1 MIFLVG
7 LVDLIGSVTVW
18 EERFLILLIVNLMIE
33 LSIIA
38 EIIEELGLKRVTCHI
53 RESSSK
59 HLSRNIVFWI

>member
-18 EERFLILLIVNLMIE
+18 EERFLILLIVDLMIE

-38 EIIEELGLKRVTCHI
+38 EIIEELGLKRIISAI

-59 HLSRNIVFWI
+59 HLSRNIIFFV